1 MTSPASSPSSSSKP
15 SPPPPPPPP
24 PLLPPSDLLDWPPPL
39 QPGATPPRPGPAL
52 IGARTDGELLQ
63 ALSLTG
69 PSAKE
74 PTFVLFGSSWC
85 SHCHEML
92 GHFDAVARTAY
103 RGFDQDGEDEEK
115 RKRIPGGPLATL
127 RSALDK
133 LSGGGKRSEEEE
145 EEEEEEEDKA
155 RTKPRA
161 SSASGRGR
169 FVAARVDFMSRAAS
183 HVRYTPTV
191 SVYRGVGNKK
201 RIVDG
206 FHGGDAQR
214 LADRA
219 WLHLGGGRRRWR
231 GC

>member
-1 MTSPASSPSSSSKP
+1 MTSSSTPS
-15 SPPPPPPPP
+15 

-39 QPGATPPRPGPAL
+39 QPGAAPPKPGPEL

-63 ALSLTG
+63 ALSLTAS
-69 PSAKE
+69 SAKE

-103 RGFDQDGEDEEK
+103 RGFEQDEGEEE
-115 RKRIPGGPLATL
+115 RRRRRSGGPLAAL

-133 LSGGGKRSEEEE
+133 LSGKKQEEGDEEATAGGGEGGEEEQ
-145 EEEEEEEDKA
+145 DKA
-155 RTKPRA
+155 RRKKNNTPPPLRGGR
-161 SSASGRGR
+161 GRGR
-169 FVAARVDFMSRAAS
+169 FVAARVEFMSRAAS

-191 SVYRGVGNKK
+191 SVYRGAGSRK
-201 RIVDG
+201 RVVDG

-219 WLHLGGGRRRWR
+219 WLHLGGGRRRW
-231 GC
+231 GWC

>member
-1 MTSPASSPSSSSKP
+1 MTSSSSSAASSK
-15 SPPPPPPPP
+15 SS

-39 QPGATPPRPGPAL
+39 QPGAAPPKPGPEL

-63 ALSLTG
+63 ALSLTAS
-69 PSAKE
+69 SARE

-85 SHCHEML
+85 QHCHEML

-103 RGFDQDGEDEEK
+103 QGFKEEEEGEEK
-115 RKRIPGGPLATL
+115 PATLLGGPLAAL
-127 RSALDK
+127 RSALDR
-133 LSGGGKRSEEEE
+133 LSGKKGEGEDEDATVGGGGEEG
-145 EEEEEEEDKA
+145 DKS
-155 RTKPRA
+155 RRKNK
-161 SSASGRGR
+161 SNGGGRGR

-191 SVYRGVGNKK
+191 SVYRGAGSKK
-201 RIVDG
+201 RVVDG

-219 WLHLGGGRRRWR
+219 WLHLGGGRRRW
-231 GC
+231 GWC

>member
-1 MTSPASSPSSSSKP
+1 MTSSSSSAP
-15 SPPPPPPPP
+15 SSKSS

-39 QPGATPPRPGPAL
+39 QPGAPPPKPGPEL

-63 ALSLTG
+63 ALSLTAS
-69 PSAKE
+69 SARE

-85 SHCHEML
+85 QHCHEML

-103 RGFDQDGEDEEK
+103 QGFKQNEDEFEENK
-115 RKRIPGGPLATL
+115 NKPAPLLGGPLAAL
-127 RSALDK
+127 RSALDR
-133 LSGGGKRSEEEE
+133 LSGKKEGGEDEEVGGGEE
-145 EEEEEEEDKA
+145 GEKS
-155 RTKPRA
+155 RKKN
-161 SSASGRGR
+161 SGRGR

-191 SVYRGVGNKK
+191 SVYRGAGSKK
-201 RIVDG
+201 RVVDG

-219 WLHLGGGRRRWR
+219 WLHLGGGRRRW
-231 GC
+231 GWC